1 MFKSHVIVP
10 PNDIHILWQVPQYVI
25 VTAGEVSEK
34 IYQKFKFFPKFSFSF
49 FNNQIM
55 FSVTGLEFSYTQAPE
70 SMKSV
75 LQACWLLAVAFG
87 NIIVVIVA
95 EVSFFDSQASE
106 FFLFAGCMVVNVVL
120 FIWLASR
127 YTYRKLQE
135 TDTSIDMSSNPP
147 SKESITGRGNAKTG
161 IENYAYNSE
170 M

>member
-1 MFKSHVIVP
+1 
-10 PNDIHILWQVPQYVI
+10 
-25 VTAGEVSEK
+25 
-34 IYQKFKFFPKFSFSF
+34 
-49 FNNQIM
+49 M

-106 FFLFAGCMVVNVVL
+106 FFLFSGCMALNVVL

-127 YTYRKLQE
+127 YRYRQVQE
-135 TDTSIDMSSNPP
+135 TDTSITLSNNPTP
-147 SKESITGRGNAKTG
+147 KNLTGGRSGQNKTG

>member
-1 MFKSHVIVP
+1 
-10 PNDIHILWQVPQYVI
+10 
-25 VTAGEVSEK
+25 
-34 IYQKFKFFPKFSFSF
+34 
-49 FNNQIM
+49 M

-95 EVSFFDSQASE
+95 EVNFFDSQASE
-106 FFLFAGCMVVNVVL
+106 FFLFAGCMVLNVML

-127 YTYRKLQE
+127 YTYRHVKE
-135 TDTSIDMSSNPP
+135 TETNIAMSNNPTP
-147 SKESITGRGNAKTG
+147 KPSITGPGNNKRGV
-161 IENYAYNSE
+161 ENYAYNSE

>member
-1 MFKSHVIVP
+1 
-10 PNDIHILWQVPQYVI
+10 
-25 VTAGEVSEK
+25 
-34 IYQKFKFFPKFSFSF
+34 
-49 FNNQIM
+49 M

-106 FFLFAGCMVVNVVL
+106 FFLFAGCMSCNVVL

-127 YTYRKLQE
+127 YTYRRSRE
-135 TDTSIDMSSNPP
+135 TDHSIALSSNPTP
-147 SKESITGRGNAKTG
+147 KTSTDGNQNSKTG
-161 IENYAYNSE
+161 IENFAYNSE

>member
-1 MFKSHVIVP
+1 
-10 PNDIHILWQVPQYVI
+10 
-25 VTAGEVSEK
+25 
-34 IYQKFKFFPKFSFSF
+34 
-49 FNNQIM
+49 M

-75 LQACWLLAVAFG
+75 LQACWLIAVAFG

-106 FFLFAGCMVVNVVL
+106 FFLFAGCMVLNVLL

-127 YTYRKLQE
+127 YRYRQVTESE
-135 TDTSIDMSSNPP
+135 TCMVMSNNPTPKTSNA
-147 SKESITGRGNAKTG
+147 GRDNSKTG

>member
-1 MFKSHVIVP
+1 
-10 PNDIHILWQVPQYVI
+10 
-25 VTAGEVSEK
+25 
-34 IYQKFKFFPKFSFSF
+34 
-49 FNNQIM
+49 M

-106 FFLFAGCMVVNVVL
+106 FFLFAGCMVLNVIL

-127 YTYRKLQE
+127 YTYRHVQE
-135 TDTSIDMSSNPP
+135 TETNIVMSNNPTP
-147 SKESITGRGNAKTG
+147 KPAITDRGNKTG